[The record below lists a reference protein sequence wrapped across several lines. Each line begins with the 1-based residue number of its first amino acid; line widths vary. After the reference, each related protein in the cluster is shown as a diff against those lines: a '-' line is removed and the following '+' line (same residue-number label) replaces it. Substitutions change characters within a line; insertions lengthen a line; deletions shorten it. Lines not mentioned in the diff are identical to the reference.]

1 MFVVKFN
8 PPRSRE
14 AQSSVR
20 AIVALNRVSAINY
33 VLAFSPLY
41 RSYRSMTFLEVF
53 HQMSLF
59 PKLFMQAVLRMKL
72 QLEGHL

>member
-1 MFVVKFN
+1 MLKFN

-14 AQSSVR
+14 TQTSVR
-20 AIVALNRVSAINY
+20 AIVALNMVSAINY
-33 VLAFSPLY
+33 VLAFSY

-59 PKLFMQAVLRMKL
+59 PKLFMQAVTMMKM
-72 QLEGHL
+72 